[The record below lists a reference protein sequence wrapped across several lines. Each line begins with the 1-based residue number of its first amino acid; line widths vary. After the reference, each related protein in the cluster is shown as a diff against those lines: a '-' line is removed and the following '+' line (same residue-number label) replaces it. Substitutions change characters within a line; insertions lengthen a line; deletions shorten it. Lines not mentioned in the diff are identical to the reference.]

1 MIVYLDS
8 GIVISLVEKRAV
20 WGPLVASR
28 TSELEQ
34 AGSRFVVSDLTRM
47 ECRVGPLRSGDA
59 LLMAA
64 YDNYFGDLSLQ
75 VSSLTPAACDRA
87 AEIRARHGFKTPD
100 ALHLAVALETGCDHF
115 LTHDQRLKK
124 FTELTVEFL
133 M

>member
-34 AGSRFVVSDLTRM
+34 AGSLFAVSDLTRM
-47 ECRVGPLRSGDA
+47 ECRVGPLRSGDVQ
-59 LLMAA
+59 LMTA
-64 YDNYFGDLSLQ
+64 YLNYFGDPTLQ
-75 VSSLTPAACDRA
+75 IGSLTSAVCDRA
-87 AEIRARHGFKTPD
+87 AEVRARYGFKTPD
-100 ALHLAVALETGCDHF
+100 ALHLAAALEAGCDLF
-115 LTHDQRLKK
+115 LTHDQALSR
-124 FTELTVEFL
+124 FTELTVEVL

>member
-34 AGSRFVVSDLTRM
+34 TGCLFAVSDLTRM

-64 YDNYFGDLSLQ
+64 YLNYFGDPTLQ
-75 VSSLTPAACDRA
+75 IGSLTSAVCDRA
-87 AEIRARHGFKTPD
+87 AEVRARYGFKTPD
-100 ALHLAVALETGCDHF
+100 ALHLAAALEVGCDLF
-115 LTHDQRLKK
+115 LTHDQALSR
-124 FTELTVEFL
+124 FTELTVEVQL
-133 M
+133 